1 MVETIDTEHSE
12 THITGDISTSLSDS
26 TVSFE
31 DDSERG
37 SNALLARAW
46 TPGWRNADRALM
58 AFLNGPLI
66 NYSTNRKKADGSS
79 TSLLSP
85 HLHFGE
91 LSVRKVFHL
100 VRMKQLVWTNE
111 GNKDGEESCSLFLR
125 SIGLREYSRYIIV
138 PVSKYQLL
146 FLLTQN
152 LTKFNTGKGL

>member
-1 MVETIDTEHSE
+1 MPDQSLCKSI
-12 THITGDISTSLSDS
+12 THLLTHQNLKFAGDVSTCLSDS

-66 NYSTNRKKADGSS
+66 DYSTNRKKADGSS

-111 GNKDGEESCSLFLR
+111 GNKAGDESCSLFLR
-125 SIGLREYSRYIIV
+125 SIGLREYSRYTV
-138 PVSKYQLL
+138 PLCQITTVC
-146 FLLTQN
+146 FW
-152 LTKFNTGKGL
+152 NTYHLR